1 MTKEKHM
8 SQIYNIFEQLSAD
21 NSRLAKEAILIKN
34 KSNTILQRVFYLALD
49 PFVQFYIRKIPSY
62 TSISPHWSLEEGLD
76 ELGKLSSRTFTG
88 NAGIEHLTNIL
99 SKLEPEDAKII
110 ERIIAKDLRCG
121 VSEATAN
128 KIWSKLIS
136 TYPVMLAS
144 GYDQKL
150 VDKISFPAYVQLKLD
165 GMRFNAIVKGE
176 TVEFRS
182 RSGKELSIPNK
193 SFGIPFIKMANHY
206 KQDMVFDGELL
217 IADHSGKPVNRQT
230 GNGILS
236 KSIKNTMSETE
247 ALQVRATL
255 WDAISYDS
263 FKAGKDTEPYN
274 NRMAKLSNAMS
285 HVKNEN
291 YQFGQYVDL
300 VWTKQVDDLYT
311 AQSIFEKFLSEGQ
324 EGTILKSK
332 TGIWEDKRS
341 KEQIKFKGEL
351 ECDLRIVDWEEG
363 TGKNKGRLGALVCES
378 ADGKIRVN
386 VGSGYTDEQRDA
398 YGKQVIGKIVTVKY
412 NARIQDK
419 GNNAESLFLPVFIE
433 LREDKD
439 IADESKRIK

>member
-1 MTKEKHM
+1 M
-8 SQIYNIFEQLSAD
+8 SQIYNIFEQLASD

-34 KSNTILQRVFYLALD
+34 KDNAILQRVFYLALD
-49 PFVQFYIRKIPSY
+49 PFVQFYIRKIPKY
-62 TSISPHWSLEEGLD
+62 TSNSPYWTLQEGLD
-76 ELGKLSSRTFTG
+76 QLGKLSSRTYTG
-88 NAGIEHLTNIL
+88 NAGIGHLTIIL
-99 SKLEPEDAKII
+99 SNLDPEDAKIV

-128 KIWSKLIS
+128 KIWPKLIS

-165 GMRFNAIVKGE
+165 GMRFNAIVKDE

-182 RSGKELSIPNK
+182 RNGKELSIPNK
-193 SFGIPFIKMANHY
+193 AFAIPFIKMAQHY

-217 IADHSGKPVNRQT
+217 IADHAGKPVNRQT

-255 WDAISYDS
+255 WDAISYES
-263 FKAGKDTEPYN
+263 FKAGQDDEPYN
-274 NRMAKLSNAMS
+274 IRMAKLSNAMS
-285 HVKNEN
+285 HVKSVN
-291 YQFGQYVDL
+291 YQFGQYIDM
-300 VWTKQVDDLYT
+300 VWTKEVNDLYT
-311 AQSIFEKFLSEGQ
+311 AQRIFEKFLAEGQ

-351 ECDLRIVDWEEG
+351 ECDLRVVDWEEG

-378 ADGKIRVN
+378 SDGKIRVN
-386 VGSGYTDEQRDA
+386 VGSGYSDEQRDA
-398 YGKQVIGKIVTVKY
+398 YGKQVVGKIATVKY

-419 GNNAESLFLPVFIE
+419 GGNVESLFLPVFIE

-439 IADESKRIK
+439 IADESIRIK

>member
-1 MTKEKHM
+1 M
-8 SQIYNIFEQLSAD
+8 SFIYSIFEQLASD

-34 KSNTILQRVFYLALD
+34 KSNGTLQRVFYLALD
-49 PFVQFYIRKIPSY
+49 PFQQFYIRKIPEYTISN
-62 TSISPHWSLEEGLD
+62 TSITLD
-76 ELGKLSSRTFTG
+76 EALDQLDALNKRLVTG
-88 NAGIEHLTNIL
+88 HAGIKHLTTIL
-99 SKLEPEDAKII
+99 ESLTEKDAKII

-128 KIWSKLIS
+128 KIWPKLIS

-144 GYDQKL
+144 GYDQRL

-165 GMRFNAIVKGE
+165 GMRFNAIVRGQ

-182 RSGKELSIPNK
+182 RNGREIIIPNK
-193 SFGIPFIKMANHY
+193 TFAVPFIKMAEHY

-217 IADHSGKPVNRQT
+217 IADFAGKPVNRQT

-236 KSIKNTMSETE
+236 KAIKGTMSETE

-255 WDAISYDS
+255 WDSISYDS
-263 FKAGKDTEPYN
+263 FKLGIDIEPYN
-274 NRMAKLSNAMS
+274 IRMAKLSNAMS
-285 HVKNEN
+285 DMKHSNS
-291 YQFGQYVDL
+291 QFGQYVDM
-300 VWTKQVDDLYT
+300 VWTKEVTELSSAKT
-311 AQSIFEKFLSEGQ
+311 IFETFLAQGQ

-351 ECDLRIVDWEEG
+351 ECELRVIDWEEG

-378 ADGKIRVN
+378 EDGVIRVN
-386 VGSGYTDEQRDA
+386 VGSGYSDEQRDA
-398 YGKQVIGKIVTVKY
+398 YTKQVIGKVITVKY
-412 NARIQDK
+412 NARIK
-419 GNNAESLFLPVFIE
+419 ERSGNTESLFLPVFIE

-439 IADESKRIK
+439 IADMANKIK